1 MKQRGPLPRVVAGE
15 RAHDG
20 KPAWIVENYFYCL
33 PFFIR
38 PARAEGE
45 MQSVGKVA
53 PAVTD
58 VRPDGVRA
66 ASTPSL
72 AVRGGVLA
80 L

>member
-1 MKQRGPLPRVVAGE
+1 
-15 RAHDG
+15 
-20 KPAWIVENYFYCL
+20 VENYFYCL